1 MSPGSRA
8 ETPAPNAH
16 KAGKTS
22 WKDAARQWVG
32 RLCVP
37 WLPHSYM
44 TNLIDDYYIDQ
55 EPKSFFKQAVRD
67 EVTRR
72 HYNRTDAGIRADNRS
87 LFWGATAGVRW
98 HEERRQRYQDRRS
111 YEAYLRACGRMLEQI
126 HWLLDHFPFIN
137 NLCEIGT
144 GHGLMLD
151 YLSGQLTQI
160 ERFHG
165 IDLSAEQISRNQAI
179 YAGSKVEFLPV
190 EAADYVV
197 QHCRPGTLFV
207 ACGAFECFTQAELEE
222 FLALTLKTVDRV
234 AVASC
239 DAVDIDYDPEVELH
253 SRPRGNLLYN
263 HNYRHLLEKHGYEIC
278 FEHVERAKPFYDRF
292 SILGVG
298 FPCGAIKPHTRTSH

>member
-1 MSPGSRA
+1 
-8 ETPAPNAH
+8 
-16 KAGKTS
+16 
-22 WKDAARQWVG
+22 
-32 RLCVP
+32 
-37 WLPHSYM
+37 
-44 TNLIDDYYIDQ
+44 
-55 EPKSFFKQAVRD
+55 
-67 EVTRR
+67 
-72 HYNRTDAGIRADNRS
+72 
-87 LFWGATAGVRW
+87 
-98 HEERRQRYQDRRS
+98 
-111 YEAYLRACGRMLEQI
+111 MLEQI

-222 FLALTLKTVDRV
+222 FASSLKTVTG
-234 AVASC
+234 S
-239 DAVDIDYDPEVELH
+239 P
-253 SRPRGNLLYN
+253 SRAATPLTSTTTRRSSSIPGPGETCSTITITATCWRNMVTRSVLN
-263 HNYRHLLEKHGYEIC
+263 
-278 FEHVERAKPFYDRF
+278 VERKAILRSFLHPGSRF
-292 SILGVG
+292 PLRR
-298 FPCGAIKPHTRTSH
+298 HQTSYANISLNDAQEDTTSRANRSASSPWGKRRYATELAVIEPL